1 MPRWPCTCHSDGAN
15 YHRQTTSPQLARP
28 FPDSGAHRDRLDLT
42 LWHPTLDPDMK
53 IRTLALIVGIL
64 LIAAFTALNVDEF
77 LRPTVL
83 NLGFSQAEAPLGLVM
98 LGVVVVVLSFFLVA
112 LVFLQTS
119 HLLELRRATK
129 EATEQRQLAD
139 KAEQSRFTELRQ
151 LLQAQHQEF
160 MAHEQSLTNQA
171 NERLAQMEARLMTT
185 LEQSSNGLA
194 ASVAEVEDRLE
205 RQIEQLAYST
215 RQAQLPHNPAG

>member
-1 MPRWPCTCHSDGAN
+1 
-15 YHRQTTSPQLARP
+15 
-28 FPDSGAHRDRLDLT
+28 
-42 LWHPTLDPDMK
+42 MK

-64 LIAAFTALNVDEF
+64 LIAAFTALNMDEF

-139 KAEQSRFTELRQ
+139 KAEQSRFTDLRQ

-160 MAHEQSLTNQA
+160 MAHEQALTTQA

-205 RQIEQLAYST
+205 RQIEQLAHST

>member
-1 MPRWPCTCHSDGAN
+1 
-15 YHRQTTSPQLARP
+15 
-28 FPDSGAHRDRLDLT
+28 
-42 LWHPTLDPDMK
+42 MK
-53 IRTLALIVGIL
+53 IRTLTLIVGIL
-64 LIAAFTALNVDEF
+64 LIAGFAALNMDEF

-119 HLLELRRATK
+119 HLLEMRRATK
-129 EATEQRQLAD
+129 EASEQRHLAD

-151 LLQAQHQEF
+151 FLQTQHQEF
-160 MAHEQSLTNQA
+160 MAHEQALTTQTT
-171 NERLAQMEARLMTT
+171 ERLAQMETRLLTT
-185 LEQSSNGLA
+185 LEQTGNGLA

-205 RQIEQLAYST
+205 RQIEQLAHTT
-215 RQAQLPHNPAG
+215 RQAQLPHSPMG